1 MSETIIVDNEYVTL
15 WYHPEHKV
23 IHHQFHKYTYGEAL
37 REAFT
42 EGAKLMEKY
51 GAKKWLSD
59 DRKNSALTKEDMEWA
74 DTVWRPRVIKAGYKY
89 WALVLPEKIVGQ
101 MNLKQIIKQ
110 KYANLG
116 ITVELFNGP
125 DEAMQWLKSV

>member
-23 IHHQFHKYTYGEAL
+23 IHHQFHKFTYGEPL

-89 WALVLPEKIVGQ
+89 WAIVLPEKIVGQ

>member
-23 IHHQFHKYTYGEAL
+23 IHHQFHKFTYGEPL